1 MNALKILI
9 VDDEKEIAD
18 LVALYL
24 KNEGYDTAIC
34 YDGKSAKRL
43 IETERFDLAVLD
55 VMLPDIDGF
64 ALCAEIRKKHTYPV
78 IMLTARTADSDKI
91 SGLTLGADDYVTKP
105 FSPPVLLARIK
116 AQLRRSRQYNDSS
129 FSCGVYDYSGLR
141 VNTQTHECFLFDEPI
156 ALTPTEFGIL
166 KLLCERAG
174 KVIPTEEIFETV
186 WGERYLESN
195 NTVMV
200 HIRRI
205 REKLHEPAK
214 NPRFVKTVWGVGYKL
229 ETGENT
235 KAQKKPA
242 ADPAQ

>member
-1 MNALKILI
+1 MRILV
-9 VDDEKEIAD
+9 VDDEKEIAE

-24 KNEGYDTAIC
+24 KNEGFSVELCFDGQTAL
-34 YDGKSAKRL
+34 DL
-43 IETERFDLAVLD
+43 IRSESFDLAVLD

-64 ALCAEIRKKHTYPV
+64 TLCAEIRKRQTYPI
-78 IMLTARTADSDKI
+78 IMLTARTGDTDKI

-105 FSPPVLLARIK
+105 FNPPVLVARIK
-116 AQLRRSRQYNDSS
+116 AQLRRSKQYNDSS
-129 FSCGVYDYSGLR
+129 LHRGVFEFSGLR
-141 VNTQTHECFLFDEPI
+141 VDTQTHECSLYGERI
-156 ALTPTEFGIL
+156 SLTPTEFGIL

-229 ETGENT
+229 ETGET
-235 KAQKKPA
+235 TPA
-242 ADPAQ
+242 PKTQTADPAS